1 MKLGDDD
8 WAQVCAGTSF
18 KLEWNWLQHEE
29 SYCGGS
35 ICGDKDYIIPLF
47 HNIFR
52 WGITGENPQQG
63 RRPTCL
69 QYLNQTTTME
79 R

>member
-1 MKLGDDD
+1 MMMIG
-8 WAQVCAGTSF
+8 QVCGGTSF

-29 SYCGGS
+29 SYCGS

-52 WGITGENPQQG
+52 WGITGENPQQAKANL
-63 RRPTCL
+63 L